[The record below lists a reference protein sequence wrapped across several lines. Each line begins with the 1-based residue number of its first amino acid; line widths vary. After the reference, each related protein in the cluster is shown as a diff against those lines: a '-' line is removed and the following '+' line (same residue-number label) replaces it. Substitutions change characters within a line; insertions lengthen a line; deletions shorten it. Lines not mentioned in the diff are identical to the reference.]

1 MADLRVFVSGSGT
14 EVGKTWTAVGLLK
27 ALQSRGPVAA
37 RKPVESFAAGDEITD
52 AEMLAEASGEDPFT
66 VCPDHRRY
74 ERPLAPPVAAELLR
88 RPAWTISDL
97 ADEMK
102 PAEGTLVVEGVGG
115 PLSPLADDGNSVDLA
130 RALAVDLVVIVVP
143 AGLGAINAALASVGC
158 FDDFDVVVFLNRYD
172 SGDIA
177 HVTNRSWLVER
188 EGLEVNVDIG
198 ELALSV
204 DSRRTTL
211 APEQPTVEVP

>member
-14 EVGKTWTAVGLLK
+14 EVGKTWAAVRLLGSLR
-27 ALQSRGPVAA
+27 ARGPIAA
-37 RKPVESFAAGDEITD
+37 RKPVQSFDARDETTDSELLAA
-52 AEMLAEASGEDPFT
+52 ASAEDPST

-74 ERPLAPPVAAELLR
+74 ERALAPPVAAELLG
-88 RPAWTISDL
+88 RPAWTIADL
-97 ADEMK
+97 AGELK

-130 RALAVDLVVIVVP
+130 RALEVDLVVIVVP
-143 AGLGAINAALASVGC
+143 AGLGAINAALASARC
-158 FDDFDVVVFLNRYD
+158 FDGFDLVVFLNRFD

-177 HVTNRSWLVER
+177 HATNLSWLVER
-188 EGLEVNVDIG
+188 AGLEVTVDIG

-204 DSRRTTL
+204 ESRRTTL
-211 APEQPTVEVP
+211 APERSTVEVP